1 MSKKKDDQIH
11 FRCPSDEKEKGRI
24 LLNEINKSWDFLLT
38 FFIKEFNT
46 TSSRLQAEIEYIDKK
61 REAIDNEIAEL
72 QERKEKLDE
81 RRHEAVEELSNTSL
95 YDLNNYKNN
104 EAVMGAIGSIKD
116 YVLSHKI
123 TYLNDIPNNIFYTI
137 NGTFKVGDMELLKE
151 ISANEFERWQRELK
165 AAEDEISDNSKM
177 TKIYDDLLPNFRSQK
192 YTKDWKEFIKTK
204 DDFIKRK
211 ATSNGW
217 THEELLTFLN
227 NKKPEYDKNNRRR

>member
-1 MSKKKDDQIH
+1 MNKKKDDQVH
-11 FRCPSDEKEKGRI
+11 FRCSSEEKEKGRI
-24 LLNEINKSWDFLLT
+24 LLREINKSWDFLLT

-46 TSSRLQAEIEYIDKK
+46 TSSRLQAEIEYIDKE
-61 REAIDNEIAEL
+61 REAITKDMEEL
-72 QERKEKLDE
+72 QERMDKLDE
-81 RRHEAVEELSNTSL
+81 RRHEAVEKLSNTSL
-95 YDLNNYKNN
+95 YDLSNYKNN

-123 TYLNDIPNNIFYTI
+123 TNFNDIPNETFYTI
-137 NGTFKVGDMELLKE
+137 NNTFKVADMELLKE
-151 ISANEFERWQRELK
+151 ISANEFERWQKELK

-217 THEELLTFLN
+217 NPADLLTFLN
-227 NKKPEYDKNNRRR
+227 NKKPEYNKDRRR

>member
-1 MSKKKDDQIH
+1 MNKKKDDQVH
-11 FRCPSDEKEKGRI
+11 FRCSSDEKEKGRI
-24 LLNEINKSWDFLLT
+24 LLKEINKSWDFLLT

-61 REAIDNEIAEL
+61 REAIDKEMAEL
-72 QERKEKLDE
+72 QERKDKLDE

-104 EAVMGAIGSIKD
+104 EAVMGAIGSIRD
-116 YVLSHKI
+116 YVMQRKI
-123 TYLNDIPNNIFYTI
+123 TIFNDIPNDVFYNI
-137 NGTFKVGDMELLKE
+137 NKNFKVDDMELLKE

-165 AAEDEISDNSKM
+165 AAEDDISDNAKM
-177 TKIYDDLLPNFRSQK
+177 TKIYDDLLPNFRNQR

-204 DDFIKRK
+204 DDLIKRK

-227 NKKPEYDKNNRRR
+227 NKKPEYDKDRRR